1 MNDIVKQSFYIT
13 GLFADIKSDSKW
25 TECEIKTV
33 LMLFSELSKHRVYI
47 PDFYKDKKNKIIDK
61 TMLYES
67 IAKVPREYVF
77 TREEFSNKT
86 SVSKSHLAREINK
99 VRKSLVKKT
108 INTPHPIDQDDFDSG
123 ETIAWFS
130 KITYH
135 NKTGEILIKINE
147 DAIDRL
153 VALVNYTK
161 IDFSKIITIKNA
173 NSIFYYLF
181 FKIIIDSTTKRY
193 IEVSLKEFKEKI
205 NLSDKYIKISHFKEK
220 VLDVIKKDIND
231 ITDLNMEYNLIK
243 VGRAF
248 TKIKFTFDYKPEYL
262 EQKAKLKSNKAKQLN
277 VIESTDIN
285 NYDSPFEHILTG
297 WNIRARKVVE
307 LEEIYS
313 LEVIQQAIDLT
324 LEKEKAGEIKTTKAA
339 IFLGILENKQLAS
352 DEQFERAKN
361 ELEQQQDKKI
371 REKISAEYDKL
382 SSFILSNQDI
392 IQSALTANTKHLPIT
407 DKDAIPVFK
416 KIQSIDADKFRAYT
430 VPILNF
436 HHFESNSNVSSTL
449 SDIADRSQYIEIET
463 YKDDMAIVQA
473 YKKALDKIKEDEYIT
488 DEQKDTLRKEVQE
501 SINILLGL

>member
-33 LMLFSELSKHRVYI
+33 LMLFSELSQHRVYI

-61 TMLYES
+61 TKLYES
-67 IAKVPREYVF
+67 IAKVPREYRF

-86 SVSKSHLAREINK
+86 SVNKSHLAREINK

-181 FKIIIDSTTKRY
+181 FKILIDSSTKRY

-220 VLDVIKKDIND
+220 VLDVIKRDIND
-231 ITDLNMEYNLIK
+231 VTDLNIEYHLVK

-248 TKIKFTFDYKPEYL
+248 TKIKFTFDYKTEYS
-262 EQKAKLKSNKAKQLN
+262 ERKSKGTVKQIKAPQIIKR
-277 VIESTDIN
+277 TDDY
-285 NYDSPFEHILTG
+285 NYYSPFEQILVG
-297 WNIRARKVVE
+297 WNIRAKKVGE
-307 LEEIYS
+307 LEEEYS
-313 LEVIQQAIDLT
+313 LDVIQSAINKT

-352 DEQFERAKN
+352 DEQFER
-361 ELEQQQDKKI
+361 EQAVAIENQ
-371 REKISAEYDKL
+371 EKILKKQLADEYDAIQKVINDNADEISKYLSAKSINAKYEINSELNNQLLNMSCVDAEKFKNFRSKL
-382 SSFILSNQDI
+382 PVLHNGYYDMKLKKEVSPNIYQFLTILSK
-392 IQSALTANTKHLPIT
+392 SRT
-407 DKDAIPVFK
+407 
-416 KIQSIDADKFRAYT
+416 
-430 VPILNF
+430 NF
-436 HHFESNSNVSSTL
+436 
-449 SDIADRSQYIEIET
+449 
-463 YKDDMAIVQA
+463 
-473 YKKALDKIKEDEYIT
+473 
-488 DEQKDTLRKEVQE
+488 
-501 SINILLGL
+501 